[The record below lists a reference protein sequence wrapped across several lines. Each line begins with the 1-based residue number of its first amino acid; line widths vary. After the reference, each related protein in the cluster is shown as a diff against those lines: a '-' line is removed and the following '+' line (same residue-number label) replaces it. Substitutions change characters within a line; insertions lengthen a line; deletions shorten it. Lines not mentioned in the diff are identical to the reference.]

1 MIPSYIWDIFRTFA
15 PIFGDTALMNKQKTI
30 NATRV
35 FNARFNSIVSISLVL
50 LLTGIM
56 LFLGLIANRLSKHVK
71 ENITLSVIVDDEMRL
86 PDAKMFQQRLQ
97 ASPWVK
103 SVEYID
109 KERALKDLK
118 DNLGENPED
127 LLGSNPLLASFEIFL
142 KADYANTD
150 SIKVIEASLRKDK
163 GVEDVLYRKDLIH
176 LVNENVSRISFILLV
191 LAFFLTIISFSLI
204 RNTVR
209 LMIYSKRFL
218 IRTMQLVG
226 ASNNFIRKPFLIE
239 NLWTGIISAFVATTI
254 LTGLMF
260 YVEQRLNGSLQ
271 LLDFGTMAVVFVS
284 LLLFGLIIIISA
296 TWLAVTRY
304 LKMNVSDLY
313 YV

>member
-1 MIPSYIWDIFRTFA
+1 
-15 PIFGDTALMNKQKTI
+15 MNKQKTI

-56 LFLGLIANRLSKHVK
+56 LVLGLVANRLSQHVK

-86 PDAKMFQQRLQ
+86 PDVKMFQQRLE

-103 SVEYID
+103 SVEYVD
-109 KERALKDLK
+109 KESALKDLTE
-118 DNLGENPED
+118 NLGENPED
-127 LLGSNPLLASFEIFL
+127 FLGYNPLLASFDIFL

-150 SIKVIEASLRKDK
+150 SINVIEKSLKLNK
-163 GVEDVLYRKDLIH
+163 GVEDVIYRKDLVH
-176 LVNENVSRISFILLV
+176 LVNENVRRISFILLV

-239 NLWTGIISAFVATTI
+239 NLWTGIIAAVVATTI
-254 LTGLMF
+254 LTGLMI
-260 YVEQRLNGSLQ
+260 YVDQRLNGSLQ
-271 LLDFGTMAVVFVS
+271 LLDFATIAVVFFS
-284 LLLFGLIIIISA
+284 LLIFGLIIIISA

>member
-1 MIPSYIWDIFRTFA
+1 
-15 PIFGDTALMNKQKTI
+15 MNRQKTI

-86 PDAKMFQQRLQ
+86 PDAKMFQQRLE

-118 DNLGENPED
+118 ENLGENPED

-142 KADYANTD
+142 KAEYANTD
-150 SIKVIEASLRKDK
+150 SIKVIEAALRNNK
-163 GVEDVLYRKDLIH
+163 GVDDVMYRKDLIH
-176 LVNENVSRISFILLV
+176 LVNENVRRISVVLLV
-191 LAFFLTIISFSLI
+191 FAIFLTIISFSLI

-226 ASNNFIRKPFLIE
+226 ASNNFIRKPFLME
-239 NLWTGIISAFVATTI
+239 NLWSGIISAVVATMA
-254 LTGLMF
+254 LAGLMA

-271 LLDFGTMAVVFVS
+271 LLDFGTMVVVFFS
-284 LLLFGLIIIISA
+284 LLLFGLVIIISA

-304 LKMNVSDLY
+304 LKMSVSDLY

>member
-1 MIPSYIWDIFRTFA
+1 
-15 PIFGDTALMNKQKTI
+15 MNRQKTI

-86 PDAKMFQQRLQ
+86 PDAKMFQQRLE

-118 DNLGENPED
+118 ENLGENPED

-142 KADYANTD
+142 KAEYANTD
-150 SIKVIEASLRKDK
+150 SIKVIEAALRNNK
-163 GVEDVLYRKDLIH
+163 GVDDVMYRKDLIH
-176 LVNENVSRISFILLV
+176 LVNENVKRISVVLLV
-191 LAFFLTIISFSLI
+191 FAIFLTIISFSLI

-239 NLWTGIISAFVATTI
+239 NLWSGIISAIVATMA
-254 LTGLMF
+254 LAGLMA

-271 LLDFGTMAVVFVS
+271 LLDFGTMVVVFFL
-284 LLLFGLIIIISA
+284 LLLFGLVIIISA

-304 LKMNVSDLY
+304 LKMSVSDLY

>member
-1 MIPSYIWDIFRTFA
+1 
-15 PIFGDTALMNKQKTI
+15 MNKQKTI

-56 LFLGLIANRLSKHVK
+56 LVLGLVANRLSQHVK

-86 PDAKMFQQRLQ
+86 PDVKMFQQRLA

-109 KERALKDLK
+109 KESALKDLTE
-118 DNLGENPED
+118 NLGENPED
-127 LLGSNPLLASFEIFL
+127 FLGYNPLLASFDIFL

-150 SIKVIEASLRKDK
+150 SINVIEKALKENK
-163 GVEDVLYRKDLIH
+163 GVEDVIYRKDLVH
-176 LVNENVSRISFILLV
+176 LVNENVRRISVILLV

-239 NLWTGIISAFVATTI
+239 NLWTGIIAAVVATAI
-254 LTGLMF
+254 LSGLMI

-271 LLDFGTMAVVFVS
+271 LLDFATMAVVFFS
-284 LLLFGLIIIISA
+284 LLIFGLLIIISA

>member
-1 MIPSYIWDIFRTFA
+1 
-15 PIFGDTALMNKQKTI
+15 
-30 NATRV
+30 
-35 FNARFNSIVSISLVL
+35 
-50 LLTGIM
+50 M

-86 PDAKMFQQRLQ
+86 PDVKMFQQRLQ
-97 ASPWVK
+97 TLPWVK
-103 SVEYID
+103 SVEYVD
-109 KERALKDLK
+109 KESALKALK
-118 DNLGENPED
+118 ETIGENPED
-127 LLGSNPLLASFEIFL
+127 LLGYNPLLASFDVFL
-142 KADYANTD
+142 NAEYANTD
-150 SIKVIEASLRKDK
+150 SINVIEKALRENK
-163 GVEDVLYRKDLIH
+163 GVEDVLYRKDLVH
-176 LVNENVSRISFILLV
+176 LVNENVRRISVILLV

-239 NLWTGIISAFVATTI
+239 NLWTGIIAAVVATTI
-254 LTGLMF
+254 LTGLMV

-271 LLDFGTMAVVFVS
+271 LLDFGTMAVVFFS
-284 LLLFGLIIIISA
+284 LLFFGLLIIISA

>member
-1 MIPSYIWDIFRTFA
+1 
-15 PIFGDTALMNKQKTI
+15 MNKQKTI

-56 LFLGLIANRLSKHVK
+56 LVLGLVANRLSQHVK
-71 ENITLSVIVDDEMRL
+71 ENITLSVIVDDEMHL
-86 PDAKMFQQRLQ
+86 PDVKMFQQRLA

-109 KERALKDLK
+109 KESALKDLTE
-118 DNLGENPED
+118 NLGENPED
-127 LLGSNPLLASFEIFL
+127 FLGYNPLLASFDIFL

-150 SIKVIEASLRKDK
+150 SINVIEKALKENK
-163 GVEDVLYRKDLIH
+163 GVQDVIYRKDLVH
-176 LVNENVSRISFILLV
+176 LVNENVRRISVILLV

-239 NLWTGIISAFVATTI
+239 NLWTGIIAAVVATAI
-254 LTGLMF
+254 LSGLMI

-271 LLDFGTMAVVFVS
+271 LLDFATMAVVFFS
-284 LLLFGLIIIISA
+284 LLIFGLLIIISA

>member
-1 MIPSYIWDIFRTFA
+1 
-15 PIFGDTALMNKQKTI
+15 MNKQKTI

-71 ENITLSVIVDDEMRL
+71 ENITLSVIVDDEMHL
-86 PDAKMFQQRLQ
+86 PDAKMFQQRLE

-118 DNLGENPED
+118 ESLGENPED

-150 SIKVIEASLRKDK
+150 SINVIEKALRLNK
-163 GVEDVLYRKDLIH
+163 GVEDVLYRKDLVH
-176 LVNENVSRISFILLV
+176 LVNENVRRISVILLV

-239 NLWTGIISAFVATTI
+239 NLWTGIISAVVATTI
-254 LTGLMF
+254 LTGLMI

-271 LLDFGTMAVVFVS
+271 LLDVGTMVVVFFS
-284 LLLFGLIIIISA
+284 LLLFGLLIIISA

>member
-1 MIPSYIWDIFRTFA
+1 
-15 PIFGDTALMNKQKTI
+15 MNRQKTI

-86 PDAKMFQQRLQ
+86 PDAKMFQQRLE

-118 DNLGENPED
+118 ENLGENPED

-142 KADYANTD
+142 NADYANTD
-150 SIKVIEASLRKDK
+150 SIKVIEASLRNNK
-163 GVEDVLYRKDLIH
+163 GVDDVMYRKDLIH
-176 LVNENVSRISFILLV
+176 LVNENVRRISFVLLV
-191 LAFFLTIISFSLI
+191 FAIFLTIISFSLI

-239 NLWTGIISAFVATTI
+239 NLWSGIISAVVATMA
-254 LTGLMF
+254 LAGLMA
-260 YVEQRLNGSLQ
+260 YVEQRFNGSLQ
-271 LLDFGTMAVVFVS
+271 LLDFGTMVVVFFS
-284 LLLFGLIIIISA
+284 LLLFGLVIIISA

-304 LKMNVSDLY
+304 LKMSVSDLY

>member
-1 MIPSYIWDIFRTFA
+1 
-15 PIFGDTALMNKQKTI
+15 MNKQKTI

-71 ENITLSVIVDDEMRL
+71 ENITLSVIVDDEMHL

-118 DNLGENPED
+118 ENLGENPED

-142 KADYANTD
+142 NAEYANTD
-150 SIKVIEASLRKDK
+150 SINVIEKALKLNK
-163 GVEDVLYRKDLIH
+163 GVEDVLYRKDLVH
-176 LVNENVSRISFILLV
+176 LVNENVRRISVILLV

-239 NLWTGIISAFVATTI
+239 NLWTGIISAVVATTL
-254 LTGLMF
+254 LTGLMI

-271 LLDFGTMAVVFVS
+271 LLDFGTMVIVFFA
-284 LLLFGLIIIISA
+284 LLLFGLLIIISA

>member
-1 MIPSYIWDIFRTFA
+1 
-15 PIFGDTALMNKQKTI
+15 MNKQKTI

-50 LLTGIM
+50 LLVGIM
-56 LFLGLIANRLSKHVK
+56 LFLGLIANRLSNHVK
-71 ENITLSVIVDDEMRL
+71 ENITLSVIIDDEMPL

-118 DNLGENPED
+118 ENLGENPED

-150 SIKVIEASLRKDK
+150 SINVIEKSLRLNK
-163 GVEDVLYRKDLIH
+163 GVEDVLYRKDLVH
-176 LVNENVSRISFILLV
+176 LVNENVNRISVILLV

-239 NLWTGIISAFVATTI
+239 NLWTGIIAAIVATLA
-254 LTGLMF
+254 LTGLMV

-271 LLDFGTMAVVFVS
+271 LLDFGTMVVVFFS
-284 LLLFGLIIIISA
+284 LLLFGLLIIISA

>member
-1 MIPSYIWDIFRTFA
+1 
-15 PIFGDTALMNKQKTI
+15 MNKQKTI

-56 LFLGLIANRLSKHVK
+56 LVLGLVANRLSQHVK

-86 PDAKMFQQRLQ
+86 PDVKMFQQRLA

-109 KERALKDLK
+109 KESALKDLTE
-118 DNLGENPED
+118 NLGENPED
-127 LLGSNPLLASFEIFL
+127 FLGYNPLLASFDIFL

-150 SIKVIEASLRKDK
+150 SINVIEKALKENK
-163 GVEDVLYRKDLIH
+163 GVEDVIYRKDLVH
-176 LVNENVSRISFILLV
+176 LVNENVRRISVILLV

-239 NLWTGIISAFVATTI
+239 NLWTGIIAAVVATAI
-254 LTGLMF
+254 LSGLMI

-271 LLDFGTMAVVFVS
+271 LLDFATMAVVFFS
-284 LLLFGLIIIISA
+284 LLIFGLLIIISD

>member
-1 MIPSYIWDIFRTFA
+1 
-15 PIFGDTALMNKQKTI
+15 MNKQKTI

-239 NLWTGIISAFVATTI
+239 NLWTGIIAAVVATAI
-254 LTGLMF
+254 LSGLMI

-271 LLDFGTMAVVFVS
+271 LLDFATMAVVFFS
-284 LLLFGLIIIISA
+284 LLIFGLLIIISA

>member
-1 MIPSYIWDIFRTFA
+1 
-15 PIFGDTALMNKQKTI
+15 MNKQKTI

-56 LFLGLIANRLSKHVK
+56 LVLGLVANRLSQHVK

-86 PDAKMFQQRLQ
+86 PDVKMFQQRLA

-109 KERALKDLK
+109 KESALKDLTE
-118 DNLGENPED
+118 NLGENPED
-127 LLGSNPLLASFEIFL
+127 FLGYNPLLASFDIFL

-150 SIKVIEASLRKDK
+150 SINVIEKALKENK
-163 GVEDVLYRKDLIH
+163 GVEDVIYRKDLVH
-176 LVNENVSRISFILLV
+176 LVNENVRRISVILLV

-239 NLWTGIISAFVATTI
+239 NLWTGIIAAVVATAI
-254 LTGLMF
+254 LSGLMI
-260 YVEQRLNGSLQ
+260 YVEQRLDGSLQ
-271 LLDFGTMAVVFVS
+271 LLDFATMAVVFFS
-284 LLLFGLIIIISA
+284 LLIFGLLIIISA

>member
-1 MIPSYIWDIFRTFA
+1 
-15 PIFGDTALMNKQKTI
+15 MNKQKTI

-56 LFLGLIANRLSKHVK
+56 LVLGLVANRLSQHVK
-71 ENITLSVIVDDEMRL
+71 ENITLSVIVDDEMHL
-86 PDAKMFQQRLQ
+86 PDVKMFQQRLA

-109 KERALKDLK
+109 KESALKDLTE
-118 DNLGENPED
+118 NLGENPED
-127 LLGSNPLLASFEIFL
+127 FLGYNPLLASFDIFL

-150 SIKVIEASLRKDK
+150 SINVIEKALKENK
-163 GVEDVLYRKDLIH
+163 GVEDVIYRKDLVH
-176 LVNENVSRISFILLV
+176 LVNENVRRISVILLV

-239 NLWTGIISAFVATTI
+239 NLWTGIIAAIVATTI
-254 LTGLMF
+254 LSGLMI

-271 LLDFGTMAVVFVS
+271 LLDFVTMAVVFFS
-284 LLLFGLIIIISA
+284 LLLFGLLIIISA

>member
-1 MIPSYIWDIFRTFA
+1 
-15 PIFGDTALMNKQKTI
+15 MNKQKTI

-56 LFLGLIANRLSKHVK
+56 IVLGLVANRLSKHVK

-86 PDAKMFQQRLQ
+86 PDVKMFQQRLE

-103 SVEYID
+103 SVEYVN
-109 KERALKDLK
+109 KESALKDLTE
-118 DNLGENPED
+118 NLGENPED
-127 LLGSNPLLASFEIFL
+127 FLGYNPLLASFDIFL
-142 KADYANTD
+142 NADYANTD
-150 SIKVIEASLRKDK
+150 SINVIEKSLKLNK
-163 GVEDVLYRKDLIH
+163 GVEDVIYRKDLVH
-176 LVNENVSRISFILLV
+176 LVNENVRRISVILLV

-239 NLWTGIISAFVATTI
+239 NLWTGIISAVVATII
-254 LTGLMF
+254 LTGLMT
-260 YVEQRLNGSLQ
+260 YVEQRLSGSLQ
-271 LLDFGTMAVVFVS
+271 LLDFGTMVVVFFS
-284 LLLFGLIIIISA
+284 LLIFGLLIIISA

>member
-1 MIPSYIWDIFRTFA
+1 
-15 PIFGDTALMNKQKTI
+15 MNKQKTI

-71 ENITLSVIVDDEMRL
+71 ENITLSVIVDDEMHL
-86 PDAKMFQQRLQ
+86 SDAKMFQQRLQ

-118 DNLGENPED
+118 ESLGENPED

-142 KADYANTD
+142 NAEYANTD
-150 SIKVIEASLRKDK
+150 SINVIEKALRLNK
-163 GVEDVLYRKDLIH
+163 GVEDVLYRKDLVH
-176 LVNENVSRISFILLV
+176 LVNENVRRISVILLV

-239 NLWTGIISAFVATTI
+239 NLWTGIISAVVATTL
-254 LTGLMF
+254 LTGLMI

-271 LLDFGTMAVVFVS
+271 LLDFGTMVVVFFA
-284 LLLFGLIIIISA
+284 LLLFGLLIIISA

>member
-1 MIPSYIWDIFRTFA
+1 
-15 PIFGDTALMNKQKTI
+15 MNKQKTI

-71 ENITLSVIVDDEMRL
+71 ENITLSVIVDDEMQL

-118 DNLGENPED
+118 ENLGENPED

-150 SIKVIEASLRKDK
+150 SINVIEKALRQNK
-163 GVEDVLYRKDLIH
+163 GVEDVLYRKDLVH
-176 LVNENVSRISFILLV
+176 LVNENVRRISVILLV

-239 NLWTGIISAFVATTI
+239 NLWTGIISAVVATTI
-254 LTGLMF
+254 LTGLMI

-271 LLDFGTMAVVFVS
+271 LLDFGTMAIVFFS

>member
-1 MIPSYIWDIFRTFA
+1 
-15 PIFGDTALMNKQKTI
+15 MNKQKTI

-56 LFLGLIANRLSKHVK
+56 LVLGLVANRLSQHVK
-71 ENITLSVIVDDEMRL
+71 ENITLSVIVDDEMHL
-86 PDAKMFQQRLQ
+86 PDVKMFQQRLA

-109 KERALKDLK
+109 KESALKDLTE
-118 DNLGENPED
+118 NLGENPED
-127 LLGSNPLLASFEIFL
+127 FLGYNPLLASFDVFL

-150 SIKVIEASLRKDK
+150 SINVIEKALKLNK
-163 GVEDVLYRKDLIH
+163 GVEDVIYRKDLVH
-176 LVNENVSRISFILLV
+176 LVNENVRRISVILLV

-239 NLWTGIISAFVATTI
+239 NLWTGIIAAVVATTI
-254 LTGLMF
+254 LTGLMI
-260 YVEQRLNGSLQ
+260 YVDQRLNGSLQ
-271 LLDFGTMAVVFVS
+271 LLDFATVAVVFFS
-284 LLLFGLIIIISA
+284 LLIFGLIIIISA

>member
-1 MIPSYIWDIFRTFA
+1 
-15 PIFGDTALMNKQKTI
+15 MNKQKTI

-86 PDAKMFQQRLQ
+86 PDAKMFQQRLE

-118 DNLGENPED
+118 ENLGENPED

-150 SIKVIEASLRKDK
+150 SIKVIEAALRKDK

-176 LVNENVSRISFILLV
+176 LVNENVRRISVILMV

-239 NLWTGIISAFVATTI
+239 NLWTGIISAVVATTV
-254 LTGLMF
+254 LTGLML

-271 LLDFGTMAVVFVS
+271 LLDFGTMVVVFFS
-284 LLLFGLIIIISA
+284 LLLFGLLIIISA

>member
-1 MIPSYIWDIFRTFA
+1 
-15 PIFGDTALMNKQKTI
+15 MNRQKTI

-86 PDAKMFQQRLQ
+86 PDAKMFQQRLE

-118 DNLGENPED
+118 ENLGENPED

-142 KADYANTD
+142 KAEYANTD
-150 SIKVIEASLRKDK
+150 SIKVIEAALRNNK
-163 GVEDVLYRKDLIH
+163 GVDDVMYRKDLIH
-176 LVNENVSRISFILLV
+176 LVNENIRRISVVLLV
-191 LAFFLTIISFSLI
+191 FAIFLTIISFSLI

-239 NLWTGIISAFVATTI
+239 NLWSGIISAVVSTLA
-254 LTGLMF
+254 LAGLMA
-260 YVEQRLNGSLQ
+260 YVEQRLNGTLQ
-271 LLDFGTMAVVFVS
+271 LLDFGTMVVVFFS
-284 LLLFGLIIIISA
+284 LLLFGLVIIISA

-304 LKMNVSDLY
+304 LKMTVSDLY

>member
-1 MIPSYIWDIFRTFA
+1 
-15 PIFGDTALMNKQKTI
+15 MNKQNNI
-30 NATRV
+30 NAARV

-56 LFLGLIANRLSKHVK
+56 LLLGLIANRLSKHVK
-71 ENITLSVIVDDEMRL
+71 ENITLSVILDDEMKL
-86 PDAKMFQQRLQ
+86 PDVKMFQKRLE
-97 ASPWVK
+97 ASPWAK
-103 SVEYID
+103 SVEFIN
-109 KERALKDLK
+109 KESALKDLTE
-118 DNLGENPED
+118 NLGENPED
-127 LLGSNPLLASFEIFL
+127 FLGYNPLMASYDIFL

-150 SIKVIEASLRKDK
+150 SIAAIEKVLKENK
-163 GVEDVLYRKDLIH
+163 GVEDVVYRKDLVH
-176 LVNENVSRISFILLV
+176 LVNENVKRISVFLSILAL
-191 LAFFLTIISFSLI
+191 LLTIISFSLI

-239 NLWTGIISAFVATTI
+239 NLWGGIVAAVIATAGI
-254 LTGLMF
+254 WGLTF
-260 YVEQRLNGSLQ
+260 YLEQKIDGNLQ
-271 LLDFGTMAVVFVS
+271 LLDPATMLLVFV
-284 LLLFGLIIIISA
+284 LLLGFGVLIILGA
-296 TWLAVTRY
+296 TWLSVTKY

>member
-1 MIPSYIWDIFRTFA
+1 
-15 PIFGDTALMNKQKTI
+15 MNKQKTI

-71 ENITLSVIVDDEMRL
+71 ENITLSVIVDDEMHL

-97 ASPWVK
+97 AAPWVK
-103 SVEYID
+103 TVEYID

-118 DNLGENPED
+118 ENLGENPED

-150 SIKVIEASLRKDK
+150 SINVIEKALRLNK
-163 GVEDVLYRKDLIH
+163 GVDDVLYRKDLIH
-176 LVNENVSRISFILLV
+176 LVNENVRRISVILLV

-239 NLWTGIISAFVATTI
+239 NLWSGIISAVVATLI

-271 LLDFGTMAVVFVS
+271 LLDFGTMVVVFFS
-284 LLLFGLIIIISA
+284 LLLFGLLIIISA

>member
-1 MIPSYIWDIFRTFA
+1 
-15 PIFGDTALMNKQKTI
+15 MNKQKTI

-56 LFLGLIANRLSKHVK
+56 LVLGLVANRLSQHVK
-71 ENITLSVIVDDEMRL
+71 ENITLSVIVDDEMHL
-86 PDAKMFQQRLQ
+86 PDVKMFQQRLE

-103 SVEYID
+103 SVEYVD
-109 KERALKDLK
+109 KESALKDLTE
-118 DNLGENPED
+118 NLGENPED
-127 LLGSNPLLASFEIFL
+127 FLGYNPLLASFDVFL

-150 SIKVIEASLRKDK
+150 SINVIEKALKLNK
-163 GVEDVLYRKDLIH
+163 GVEDVIYRKDLVH
-176 LVNENVSRISFILLV
+176 LVNENVRRISVILLV

-239 NLWTGIISAFVATTI
+239 NLWTGIIAAVVATTI
-254 LTGLMF
+254 LTGLMI
-260 YVEQRLNGSLQ
+260 YVDQRLNGSLQ
-271 LLDFGTMAVVFVS
+271 LLDFATVAVVFLS
-284 LLLFGLIIIISA
+284 LLIFGLIIIISA

>member
-1 MIPSYIWDIFRTFA
+1 
-15 PIFGDTALMNKQKTI
+15 MNKQKTI

-56 LFLGLIANRLSKHVK
+56 LVLGLVANRLSQHVK
-71 ENITLSVIVDDEMRL
+71 ENITLSVIVDDEMHL
-86 PDAKMFQQRLQ
+86 PDVKMFQQRLA

-109 KERALKDLK
+109 KESALKDLTE
-118 DNLGENPED
+118 NLGENPED
-127 LLGSNPLLASFEIFL
+127 FLGYNPLLASFDIFL

-150 SIKVIEASLRKDK
+150 SINVIEKALKENK
-163 GVEDVLYRKDLIH
+163 GVEDVIYRKDLVH
-176 LVNENVSRISFILLV
+176 LVNENVRRISVILLV

-239 NLWTGIISAFVATTI
+239 NLWTGIIAAVVATAI
-254 LTGLMF
+254 LSGLMI
-260 YVEQRLNGSLQ
+260 YVEQRLDGSLQ
-271 LLDFGTMAVVFVS
+271 LLDFATMAVVFFS
-284 LLLFGLIIIISA
+284 LLIFGLLIIISA

>member
-1 MIPSYIWDIFRTFA
+1 
-15 PIFGDTALMNKQKTI
+15 MNKQKTI

-56 LFLGLIANRLSKHVK
+56 LFLGLMANRLSKHVK
-71 ENITLSVIVDDEMRL
+71 ENITLSVIVDDEMPL
-86 PDAKMFQQRLQ
+86 PDAKMFQQRLE

-109 KERALKDLK
+109 KEQALKDLK
-118 DNLGENPED
+118 ENLGENPED

-142 KADYANTD
+142 KADFANTD
-150 SIKVIEASLRKDK
+150 SIKVIEASLRQNN
-163 GVEDVLYRKDLIH
+163 GVEDVLYRKDLVH
-176 LVNENVSRISFILLV
+176 LVNENVRRISVILLV

-239 NLWTGIISAFVATTI
+239 NLWSGIIAAVVAMTI
-254 LTGLMF
+254 LTGLMI

-271 LLDFGTMAVVFVS
+271 LLDFGTMVVVFFS
-284 LLLFGLIIIISA
+284 LLIFGLIIIISA

>member
-1 MIPSYIWDIFRTFA
+1 
-15 PIFGDTALMNKQKTI
+15 MNRQKTI

-86 PDAKMFQQRLQ
+86 PDAKMFQQRLE

-118 DNLGENPED
+118 ENLGENPED

-142 KADYANTD
+142 KAEYANTD
-150 SIKVIEASLRKDK
+150 SIKVIEAALRNNK
-163 GVEDVLYRKDLIH
+163 GVDDVMYRKDLIH
-176 LVNENVSRISFILLV
+176 LVNENVKRISVVLLV
-191 LAFFLTIISFSLI
+191 FAIFLTIISFSLI

-226 ASNNFIRKPFLIE
+226 ASNNFIRKPFLME
-239 NLWTGIISAFVATTI
+239 NLWSGIISAVVATMA
-254 LTGLMF
+254 LAGLMA

-271 LLDFGTMAVVFVS
+271 LLDFGTMVVVFFS
-284 LLLFGLIIIISA
+284 LLLFGLVIIISA

-304 LKMNVSDLY
+304 LKMSVSDLY

>member
-1 MIPSYIWDIFRTFA
+1 
-15 PIFGDTALMNKQKTI
+15 MNKQKTI

-118 DNLGENPED
+118 ENLGENPED

-142 KADYANTD
+142 KAEYANTD
-150 SIKVIEASLRKDK
+150 SIKVIESSLRLNK

-176 LVNENVSRISFILLV
+176 LVNENVRRISVILLV
-191 LAFFLTIISFSLI
+191 LALFLTIISFSLI
-204 RNTVR
+204 RNTVL

-239 NLWTGIISAFVATTI
+239 NLWSGIISAVVATSI
-254 LTGLMF
+254 LAGLMI

-271 LLDFGTMAVVFVS
+271 LLDFGTLVVVFFS
-284 LLLFGLIIIISA
+284 LLLFGLLIIISA

>member
-1 MIPSYIWDIFRTFA
+1 
-15 PIFGDTALMNKQKTI
+15 MNRQKTI

-56 LFLGLIANRLSKHVK
+56 LFLGIIANRLSKHVK

-86 PDAKMFQQRLQ
+86 PDAKMFQQRLE

-103 SVEYID
+103 SVQYID
-109 KERALKDLK
+109 KEQALKDLK
-118 DNLGENPED
+118 ENLGENPED

-142 KADYANTD
+142 KADYANSD
-150 SIKVIEASLRKDK
+150 SIKVIEASLKTEK
-163 GVEDVLYRKDLIH
+163 NVEDVLYRKDLIH
-176 LVNENVSRISFILLV
+176 LVNENVRRISVILLV
-191 LAFFLTIISFSLI
+191 LAIFLTIISFSLI

-239 NLWTGIISAFVATTI
+239 NLWAGIISAVVATTV
-254 LTGLMF
+254 LAGLMA

-271 LLDFGTMAVVFVS
+271 LLDFGTMAVVFFS
-284 LLLFGLIIIISA
+284 LLIFGLLIIISA